1 MLKTSGTD
9 LTLLRVF
16 DAVVRHG
23 GFAAAQAE
31 LNIAP
36 STISN
41 HIRALEDR
49 LGVKLC
55 QRGREGFD
63 LTEQGAVVVAS
74 ARRLFQSLDDFS
86 VDVGNLGKVLVGE
99 LKIGVLDSMVTHP
112 NLLLSQA
119 IAQFKST
126 PNTVGID
133 IREDPP
139 NILMQKVYNGEHH
152 FGIGAFSNKIAG
164 LNYEPLY
171 FEINCLYCA
180 DTHPL
185 FDAPNDYL
193 TLQNMRKESVA
204 SRAYWRD
211 EFVRNLGFENI
222 GAKVDQIDP
231 QLILILSGQFLGF
244 LPDHVAQPWVKAGRL
259 RALSPKHIHYQIGFH
274 LITLRDRKPSRVTD
288 EFLGIFRA
296 IQGVAKG

>member
-1 MLKTSGTD
+1 LKTAGTD
-9 LTLLRVF
+9 LTILRVF

-36 STISN
+36 STIST

-49 LGVKLC
+49 LGVTLC
-55 QRGREGFD
+55 QRGREGFE
-63 LTEQGAVVVAS
+63 LTDQGALVIAS

-86 VDVGNLGKVLVGE
+86 SEMGDLGQTLVGT
-99 LKIGVLDSMVTHP
+99 LKIGVLDRVVTDP
-112 NLLLSQA
+112 NLHLSAA
-119 IAQFKST
+119 IAMFKST
-126 PNTVGID
+126 PNSVSID

-139 NILMQKVYNGEHH
+139 HILMQKVHGGEYH
-152 FGIGAFSNKIAG
+152 FGIGAFSQKIAG
-164 LNYEPLY
+164 LTYEPLY
-171 FEINCLYCA
+171 SETNCLYCA
-180 DTHPL
+180 DKHPL
-185 FDAPNDYL
+185 FDAPEDHL

-231 QLILILSGQFLGF
+231 QLMLILSGHYLGF
-244 LPDHVAQPWVKAGRL
+244 LPDHVAKVWVAAGRL
-259 RALSPKHIHYQIGFH
+259 RALSPKIIRYDIGFD
-274 LITLRDRKPSRVTD
+274 LITPQARKPPRAM
-288 EFLGIFRA
+288 EAFLSALRAAQGITKR
-296 IQGVAKG
+296 

>member
-1 MLKTSGTD
+1 MKTAGTD

-23 GFAAAQAE
+23 GFAAAQTE

-55 QRGREGFD
+55 QRGREGFG

-86 VDVGNLGKVLVGE
+86 AEVGNLGETLVGE
-99 LKIGVLDSMVTHP
+99 LKIGVLDSMVTDP
-112 NLLLSQA
+112 NLRLSQA
-119 IAQFKST
+119 IAKFKST
-126 PNTVGID
+126 PNTVSID

-139 NILMQKVYNGEHH
+139 HILMQKLYNGEHH

-164 LNYEPLY
+164 LNYETLY
-171 FEINCLYCA
+171 FEMNCLYCA

-185 FDAPNDYL
+185 FDAPADYL
-193 TLQNMRKESVA
+193 TLPNMRKQSVV
-204 SRAYWRD
+204 SRAYWRN

-231 QLILILSGQFLGF
+231 QVILILSGHYLGF
-244 LPDHVAQPWVKAGRL
+244 LPDHVAQPWVDAGRL
-259 RALSPKHIHYQIGFH
+259 RALSPELARYKIGIH
-274 LITLRDRKPSRVTD
+274 LVTLADRKPSRVTD
-288 EFLGIFRA
+288 EFLSAFRA
-296 IQGVAKG
+296 VQGPPKG

>member
-1 MLKTSGTD
+1 MKTAGTD

-16 DAVVRHG
+16 DAVARHG

-63 LTEQGAVVVAS
+63 LTEQGIAVLAS
-74 ARRLFQSLDDFS
+74 ARRLFHSLDDFATE
-86 VDVGNLGKVLVGE
+86 VGDLGQALVGD
-99 LKIGVLDSMVTHP
+99 LKIGVLDSMVTDP
-112 NLLLSQA
+112 NMRLAEA
-119 IAQFKST
+119 IARFKST
-126 PNTVGID
+126 PNSVNID
-133 IREDPP
+133 IHEDPP
-139 NILMQKVYNGEHH
+139 HILMQKVHSGEYHV
-152 FGIGAFSNKIAG
+152 GIGAFTHKIAG

-171 FEINCLYCA
+171 SETNCLYCA
-180 DTHPL
+180 QTHPL
-185 FDAPNDYL
+185 FDALDDDL
-193 TLQNMRKESVA
+193 TLQNMRKQSVA

-211 EFVRNLGFENI
+211 EFVHNLGFENI

-231 QLILILSGQFLGF
+231 QLILILSGQYVGF
-244 LPDHVAQPWVKAGRL
+244 LPDHVALAWVAAGRL
-259 RALSPKHIHYQIGFH
+259 RALSPKIIRYQIGFH
-274 LITLRDRKPSRVTD
+274 LITHRDRKPSKVVD
-288 EFLGIFRA
+288 AFLSAFRTVQGI
-296 IQGVAKG
+296 AKG

>member
-1 MLKTSGTD
+1 MKTAGSD

-23 GFAAAQAE
+23 GFAAAQTE

-55 QRGREGFD
+55 RRGREGFD
-63 LTEQGAVVVAS
+63 LTEQGAVVIAS

-86 VDVGNLGKVLVGE
+86 AEVGNLGETLVGE
-99 LKIGVLDSMVTHP
+99 LKIGVLDSMVTDP
-112 NLLLSQA
+112 NLRLSQA
-119 IAQFKST
+119 IAKFKSN
-126 PNTVGID
+126 PNSVSID

-139 NILMQKVYNGEHH
+139 HILMQKVYNSEHH

-171 FEINCLYCA
+171 FETNSLYCA

-185 FDAPNDYL
+185 FDAPTDYL
-193 TLQNMRKESVA
+193 TLQNMRKQSVV

-231 QLILILSGQFLGF
+231 QVFLILSGQYLGF
-244 LPDHVAQPWVKAGRL
+244 LPDHVAQPWVGAGRL
-259 RALSPKHIHYQIGFH
+259 RALSPELARYKIGIH
-274 LITLRDRKPSRVTD
+274 LVTLRDRKPSRVTD
-288 EFLGIFRA
+288 EFLSAFRA
-296 IQGVAKG
+296 VQGPAKG

>member
-1 MLKTSGTD
+1 MKTAGTD

-23 GFAAAQAE
+23 GFAAAQSE

-63 LTEQGAVVVAS
+63 LTEQGSVVVAA
-74 ARRLFQSLDDFS
+74 ARRLFRSLDEFATE
-86 VDVGNLGKVLVGE
+86 VGDLGHLMIGA
-99 LKIGVLDSMVTHP
+99 LKIGILDSMASDP
-112 NLLLSQA
+112 NLRLSQA
-119 IAQFKST
+119 IARFKST
-126 PNTVGID
+126 PNSVSID

-139 NILMQKVYNGEHH
+139 DILMQKVHSGEHH
-152 FGIGAFSNKIAG
+152 LGIGAFSNKIPG

-171 FEINCLYCA
+171 SETNFLYCA

-185 FDAPNDYL
+185 FDAPQDYL
-193 TLQNMRKESVA
+193 TLQNMRKELVA

-231 QLILILSGQFLGF
+231 QLILILSGQYIGF
-244 LPDHVAQPWVKAGRL
+244 LPDHVAQPWVSAGRL
-259 RALSPKHIHYQIGFH
+259 RALSPSVIRYQCGFH
-274 LITLRDRKPSRVTD
+274 LVTLRDRKPSRAVD
-288 EFLGIFRA
+288 EFLIAFRA
-296 IQGVAKG
+296 VQRDAKG